1 MVIRREEPE
10 PPADF
15 AIDRETLAY
24 IVLKARAFDTLVA
37 SDDPSDASNSADDR
51 SVDALEDEADNPVQR
66 ELRVAIRQ
74 LSEEAKAT
82 LVALAWL
89 GRGDYDAGE
98 WREALATARE
108 RGEASTA
115 RYLMGLPLLG
125 DYLEDGADELGI
137 NLISEHETG
146 LGDPDLDTRGS

>member
-1 MVIRREEPE
+1 MVVHDIPE

-24 IVLKARAFDTLVA
+24 IILKARAFDALVA
-37 SDDPSDASNSADDR
+37 SDDPSDGSNSVDDR
-51 SVDALEDEADNPVQR
+51 AIDALEDEADNPVQR

-74 LSEEAKAT
+74 LSEDGKAT

-89 GRGDYDAGE
+89 GRGDYDADE
-98 WREALATARE
+98 WREALAAARE

-115 RYLMGLPLLG
+115 RYLVGLPLLG
-125 DYLEDGADELGI
+125 DYLEDGADALGI
-137 NLISEHETG
+137 NLTAEHELG
-146 LGDPDLDTRGS
+146 LGDPDLDTRGG

>member
-1 MVIRREEPE
+1 MQTRDFPE

-15 AIDRETLAY
+15 AVDRETLAY
-24 IVLKARAFDTLVA
+24 IVLKAKAFDGLVA
-37 SDDPSDASNSADDR
+37 SDDDTDGSDSIDDGF
-51 SVDALEDEADNPVQR
+51 VDALEDESDNPVQR
-66 ELRVAIRQ
+66 ELQVAIRQ
-74 LSEEAKAT
+74 LSEDAKVT

-89 GRGDYDAGE
+89 GRGDYEPAE
-98 WREALATARE
+98 WREALAAARE

-115 RYLMGLPLLG
+115 RYLMGMPLLG

-146 LGDPDLDTRGS
+146 LGDPDIDTRGN

>member
-1 MVIRREEPE
+1 MATHDIPE

-24 IVLKARAFDTLVA
+24 IALKAKAFDGLIT
-37 SDDPSDASNSADDR
+37 SDDPSDGSNSVDDR
-51 SVDALEDEADNPVQR
+51 SMDALEDEGDNPVQR

-74 LSEEAKAT
+74 LNEDAKAT
-82 LVALAWL
+82 LVALAWI
-89 GRGDYDAGE
+89 GRGDYDASE
-98 WREALATARE
+98 WKDALIAARE

-115 RYLMGLPLLG
+115 HYLMNLPLLG

-137 NLISEHETG
+137 NLTAEDAIG
-146 LGDPDLDTRGS
+146 FGDPDIDTRGN

>member
-1 MVIRREEPE
+1 MAVRDIPE

-24 IVLKARAFDTLVA
+24 IVLKAKAFDGLVA
-37 SDDPSDASNSADDR
+37 SDDPSDASDSIDDR
-51 SVDALEDEADNPVQR
+51 FVDALEDERDNPVQR

-89 GRGDYDAGE
+89 GRGDYDAAE
-98 WREALATARE
+98 WPEALATARE

-115 RYLMGLPLLG
+115 RYLIGMPLLG
-125 DYLEDGADELGI
+125 DYLEDGANDLGI
-137 NLISEHETG
+137 NLTVEHETG
-146 LGDPDLDTRGS
+146 FGDPDLDTRGS